1 MTMLKLTVVLV
12 TSLAFITEGCEKP
25 KASISPIEAAD
36 NPEKFKG
43 QQISWQGVTE
53 DEIRPGD
60 TKLRIKVGGGYIVE
74 ARTNSPAASGIGSGV
89 ELLVEGVYEGPGG
102 TILTIRDGE
111 VVGGG
116 KTLVVDKATAVP
128 AKKGEE

>member
-1 MTMLKLTVVLV
+1 MTMFRVIVVLV
-12 TSLAFITEGCEKP
+12 TFFTFIVEGCGSP

-43 QQISWQGVTE
+43 QQISWQGVTT
-53 DEIRPGD
+53 DEVRPGD
-60 TKLRIKVGGGYIVE
+60 TKLRIKVGSGYIVE
-74 ARTNSPAASGIGSGV
+74 ARTNLPATSRIGSGT